1 MKDRPRFSA
10 ERGGGRDSRGRDD
23 NNRGSRPRD
32 ADSSRPQQIRETS
45 SERRERERK
54 EYEERKEK
62 ERKEYEDRLSKLPS
76 PEREKMEARR
86 RKFEARVSLF
96 IWYNIS
102 GMALVQ
108 IGRGEA

>member
-10 ERGGGRDSRGRDD
+10 ERGVGRDSRGRDD

-32 ADSSRPQQIRETS
+32 ADSRPQQFRETS

-62 ERKEYEDRLSKLPS
+62 ERKEYEERLAKLPS

-86 RKFEARVSLF
+86 RKFEARVSWS
-96 IWYNIS
+96 IMYNFF
-102 GMALVQ
+102 GFCLKM
-108 IGRGEA
+108 GEI